1 MKQPSSAS
9 AVFFFLCAFFL
20 THSAARGQNGS
31 DRPPQQVPPPGIEV
45 AAADRTEL
53 QNGLAALDKLIAEL
67 AKRKDAHTKSLLP
80 DVEVFASA
88 VRTALNHREFF
99 AAADIGKAKE
109 LLRIG
114 TERAQQLRDDRA
126 AWTKQPGPLARGYV
140 SRIDGSLQPYGV
152 VVPENYRPGGNDKF
166 RLDVWLHGRNEKLS
180 EVNFLDERMKKPGE
194 FTPPATI
201 VLHPYGRYCNAFK
214 FAGEVDVWEAIE
226 AVKKQY
232 RIDEDRIAIRGF
244 SMGGAGCWHLAVHYA
259 NQWVCAAPGAG
270 FAESIEYL
278 KISPNDFAELPPWQQ
293 KLFHLYDANDWA
305 LNLYQCPTIAYSG
318 ERDKQKQAADI
329 MEQAL
334 AAEGIKLRHVI
345 GPDTE
350 HKYHPDAKRT
360 ISAAVD
366 SIAEIGRE
374 RYPAAINFVT
384 YTLKYNRVGWLE
396 VEGLA
401 EHWKESRVS
410 AEITGEGAIFAT
422 TENITDLK
430 FELPS
435 GWSPFDITANVP
447 LTIDDQ
453 ELEGPRPLS
462 DRSFKCQVYL
472 DDEGKWQLGAR
483 QVTHLRKQ
491 HNLQGPI
498 DDAFMDSFIIVRP
511 TSKSPREKVTKW
523 VDAEMNRAIAQWRT
537 QFRGQPRVKDDTQIT
552 DEDIASSNLILW
564 GDVES
569 NEFIKRIAEY
579 LPIGWKG
586 DGVTLGDQRF
596 AAEDH
601 VPVYIYPNPL
611 NQERYM
617 VLNSGF
623 TFREA
628 DFYGSNARQI
638 PRLPDW
644 AIIDIRT
651 PPDANRPGK
660 IEAAGFFGEG
670 WSIDLQA
677 PAADPPKTTQ
687 MPTTGR
693 NRQLRIRAVGDAKR

>member
-1 MKQPSSAS
+1 MKQRRFNFAI
-9 AVFFFLCAFFL
+9 FFALFIIVPA
-20 THSAARGQNGS
+20 AARAQRDPN
-31 DRPPQQVPPPGIEV
+31 RPPEQVPPPGIEV
-45 AAADRTEL
+45 VVADRTEL
-53 QNGLAALDKLIAEL
+53 QNGLVALDKLIAQL
-67 AKRKDAHTKSLLP
+67 AKHKDPSVTSLLP
-80 DVEVFASA
+80 DVEVFAAA
-88 VRTALNHREFF
+88 VRTALNHNEFF
-99 AAADIGKAKE
+99 AAADVGKAKE
-109 LLRIG
+109 LLRAG
-114 TERAQQLRDDRA
+114 TERARQLLDNRP
-126 AWTKQPGPLARGYV
+126 AWTKQPGTVVRGYV
-140 SRIDGSLQPYGV
+140 SRIDGSLQPYGL
-152 VVPENYRPGGNDKF
+152 VVPESYRPGGNDKF

-232 RIDEDRIAIRGF
+232 RIDDDRIAIRGF

-278 KISPNDFAELPPWQQ
+278 KMSPNEFAELPSWQQ

-305 LNLYQCPTIAYSG
+305 LNLYHCPTIAYSG
-318 ERDKQKQAADI
+318 ELDKQKQAADI

-360 ISAAVD
+360 ISEAVD
-366 SIAEIGRE
+366 SIAEVGRD

-384 YTLKYNRVGWLE
+384 YTLKYNRIGWLE
-396 VEGLA
+396 VESLG

-422 TENITDLK
+422 TENVTDLK
-430 FELPS
+430 FEFPP
-435 GWSPFDITANVP
+435 GWSPFDVTANVP

-453 ELEGPRPLS
+453 ELEGPRTLS
-462 DRSFKCQVYL
+462 DRSFTCQVHL
-472 DDEGKWQLGAR
+472 DDEGKWQIGAR
-483 QVTHLRKQ
+483 QVPYLRKL

-511 TSKSPREKVTKW
+511 TGKSSREKAAKW
-523 VDAEMNRAIAQWRT
+523 VDAEMNRAIRQWRT

-552 DEDIASSNLILW
+552 DEDIASANLILW

-569 NEFIKRIAEY
+569 NDVIKRIAEH

-586 DGVTLGDQRF
+586 DNVTLGDQNF
-596 AAEDH
+596 SAEDH

-611 NQERYM
+611 NQQRYM

-623 TFREA
+623 TYREA
-628 DFYGSNARQI
+628 DFHGSNARQI

-651 PPDANRPGK
+651 PADANQPGK
-660 IEAAGFFGEG
+660 IVAAGFFAEG
-670 WSIDLQA
+670 WGLPSGEEKA
-677 PAADPPKTTQ
+677 EEPKTAAAQ
-687 MPTTGR
+687 
-693 NRQLRIRAVGDAKR
+693 